1 MAFGS
6 LFRAVRSRLSG
17 LWSTARRDA
26 GQLERWVGNHT
37 VVPVGHLV
45 GSAGQMVGHAA
56 EYAGHEIKAVEHGL
70 VSDAQAVA
78 RGVGRF
84 GAGVAHTVENL
95 GQVVGREVGATKHA
109 FDGLVGGLGSAVS
122 LVPVAIGGAA
132 VVWIAAQANREQRRV

>member
-6 LFRAVRSRLSG
+6 LFGAVRRKLSG

-56 EYAGHEIKAVEHGL
+56 EYAGGEIKAAEHAL

-95 GQVVGREVGATKHA
+95 GQVVGREAGATKHA
-109 FDGLVGGLGSAVS
+109 VDGLISGVGTAVS
-122 LVPVAIGGAA
+122 YVPIAIGGAA
-132 VVWIAAQANREQRRV
+132 VLWVAAQANREQRRV